1 MKQVLAF
8 FFIVSILLSCK
19 KNQEI
24 RTTLSAQQ
32 QWVLDSMQVYYYW
45 SETLPRNPAA
55 HTSTVAFF
63 KSILNPDDRFS
74 TITDPHQQRNSYS
87 SFAWY
92 GFEYVL
98 LQRKDL
104 SDDLIAMITLVV
116 PNGPAA
122 KKGLKRGDVFTK
134 VNHLLIQ
141 SSNVEVIKSLLE
153 EGHGVNLTISKLEN
167 SQLHFIGDVLLSY
180 VRFAEQ
186 PVYTTRVFEDHGHQ
200 TGYLFYNRFNGNYD
214 YNVLDSLK
222 KLKDAA
228 VRNIIIDMRYNPGG
242 DISSVAKIAAVFAPV
257 NAEQVFA
264 IYQANRN
271 GGKQYRSFRDAI
283 SENRYQPQDF
293 NELLA
298 RRFALPKIY
307 VLTTG
312 ATASA
317 AELLINTLKPFMEVV
332 QVGEKTLGKD
342 MASFAIEDQRK
353 PKIIDL
359 TLYPL
364 IFKLYNSKGEGN
376 YSKGLIPGFTVD
388 EFAEL
393 PLRPIGDAG
402 DPLIRKALT
411 LIGHTATVKRMM
423 NTTNSGER
431 NVVYYNSSVENSL
444 TATPMSIKER

>member
-1 MKQVLAF
+1 MKQILGV
-8 FFIVSILLSCK
+8 FFIVSIFFSCK

-24 RTTLSAQQ
+24 RTTLSTQQ

-45 SETLPRNPAA
+45 SEALPRNPVSGN
-55 HTSTVAFF
+55 STVAFF
-63 KSILNPDDRFS
+63 KSILNTEDRFS
-74 TITDPHQQRNSYS
+74 TITDPSQQNTRYS

-92 GFEYVL
+92 GLEYAL
-98 LQRKDL
+98 LQKKDI
-104 SDDLIAMITLVV
+104 SDDLIGVITLVV

-134 VNHLLIQ
+134 VNNLTIQ
-141 SSNVEVIKSLLE
+141 SSNIEMIKSLLE
-153 EGHGVNLTISKLEN
+153 EGNGINLSISKLGN
-167 SQLHFIGDVLLSY
+167 NQIQPVGDVQLSY
-180 VRFAEQ
+180 TRFAEQ
-186 PVYTTRVFEDHGHQ
+186 PVYTTRVFEDNGRK

-214 YNVLDSLK
+214 YNILDSLR

-228 VRNIIIDMRYNPGG
+228 VSNLIIDMRYNPGG
-242 DISSVAKIAAVFAPV
+242 DISSVAKVAAVIANV
-257 NAEQVFA
+257 NAQQVFA

-271 GGKQYRSFRDAI
+271 GGKQYRSFQDAI

-293 NELLA
+293 SELLA
-298 RRFALPKIY
+298 RRFSLSKVY

-317 AELLINTLKPFMEVV
+317 AELLINTLRPFIEVV

-364 IFKLYNSKGEGN
+364 IFKLYNSRGEGD
-376 YSKGLIPGFTVD
+376 YSKGLTPNFIVN
-388 EFAEL
+388 ELAEL
-393 PLRPIGDAG
+393 PLRQIGDSQ
-402 DPLIRKALT
+402 DPLIKKALT
-411 LIGHTATVKRMM
+411 LIGHTATMKNMM
-423 NTTNSGER
+423 NTTSSSER
-431 NVVYYNSSVENSL
+431 NVIHYNSSVENSL
-444 TATPMSIKER
+444 TAIPMSVKRR